1 MDGGRLYVDRRKD
14 EIYLLDI
21 ALLPEFQKQ
30 GIGTQ
35 LMYELLRQGRAAH
48 LPIRLHVRKNNAIA
62 IRFYQHLGSQKR
74 TDTGVHFLME
84 WQPVYNS

>member
-1 MDGGRLYVDRRKD
+1 MDGWRPYVDRRKD

-35 LMYELLRQGRAAH
+35 LMYELLREGRAAH

-62 IRFYQHLGSQKR
+62 IRFYQRLGYQKKNR
-74 TDTGVHFLME
+74 YWRSFLME